1 MGVISNPKKEESTF
15 ITVSKNDVFALAIAD
30 DPTIFGTKTILN
42 LLDIYAS
49 TFDASDLVIEFMAD
63 AKGTGGSKATL
74 VQTAVER
81 VFVSK
86 LDIFKLIEN
95 DDRSLVSPKTISDL
109 KDVYEDPALSTNLV
123 IEFLEVDTTP

>member
-63 AKGTGGSKATL
+63 ATGS
-74 VQTAVER
+74 
-81 VFVSK
+81 
-86 LDIFKLIEN
+86 
-95 DDRSLVSPKTISDL
+95 
-109 KDVYEDPALSTNLV
+109 
-123 IEFLEVDTTP
+123 